1 MAPATVL
8 PFLCF
13 VGARAYALAAT
24 DKLDQLRE
32 ELPVLEEQC
41 ARVEAGISQ
50 HKGVLQLMRQARR
63 YDRANGGTQMV
74 TTDHLAGGAVATGT
88 AAAVASVGSAATVG
102 QMSGGGG
109 DDVALERE
117 VARLG
122 RDVRG
127 MQEQLMAIHSLLTS
141 NRVRAPRFV
150 HATIAVATP
159 KAKQGAFDI

>member
-24 DKLDQLRE
+24 DKLAQLRE

-74 TTDHLAGGAVATGT
+74 TTDLAGGAVATGT

-109 DDVALERE
+109 GDVALERE

-141 NRVRAPRFV
+141 NRVRAPKVV
-150 HATIAVATP
+150 HAIIAVATP

>member
-50 HKGVLQLMRQARR
+50 HKGVLQLMQQARR
-63 YDRANGGTQMV
+63 YDRANGGTAMV
-74 TTDHLAGGAVATGT
+74 TADLAGGAVATGT

-109 DDVALERE
+109 GDVALERE

-159 KAKQGAFDI
+159 KAKQGAVDI